1 MGKTLEEQK
10 DLLNIQYVLESL
22 IEYYELAQKE
32 SDKYY
37 IKGQLLEFIDDFDVS
52 LDFIKEYL
60 ELQPEKFEPF
70 IKTLSNV
77 NYKSKVKK
85 KEMHFNQDS
94 PEIKMY
100 VYRK

>member
-37 IKGQLLEFIDDFDVS
+37 IKGQLL
-52 LDFIKEYL
+52 
-60 ELQPEKFEPF
+60 
-70 IKTLSNV
+70 
-77 NYKSKVKK
+77 
-85 KEMHFNQDS
+85 
-94 PEIKMY
+94 
-100 VYRK
+100 